1 MSNITLIEP
10 EFNER
15 ERTDIDAAL
24 NNPVVRKYL
33 EARLLETLV
42 DIEGTPMPTSQ
53 PNQQDI
59 LVNDLIMC
67 KGAMSYFNAIYQGD

>member
-10 EFNER
+10 EFDER
-15 ERTDIDAAL
+15 EQIDIDNAL

-42 DIEGTPMPTSQ
+42 DIQGTPMPTSSI
-53 PNQQDI
+53 NQHEI

-67 KGAMSYFNAIYQGD
+67 KGAMSFFNAIYQGD